1 MTQPEQSRQEAL
13 LALRNLIVQIQADT
27 PIEELTPL
35 VYVVVDAHA
44 NHATWLA
51 RKQNMDQV
59 TPGPGNGQNYQVT
72 NADIDHGA

>member
-1 MTQPEQSRQEAL
+1 MTQPEQSRHEAL
-13 LALRNLIVQIQADT
+13 LALRNLIIQIQADT

-35 VYVVVDAHA
+35 VYVVVDALA
-44 NHATWLA
+44 EHATWA
-51 RKQNMDQV
+51 AKKEIMDQV